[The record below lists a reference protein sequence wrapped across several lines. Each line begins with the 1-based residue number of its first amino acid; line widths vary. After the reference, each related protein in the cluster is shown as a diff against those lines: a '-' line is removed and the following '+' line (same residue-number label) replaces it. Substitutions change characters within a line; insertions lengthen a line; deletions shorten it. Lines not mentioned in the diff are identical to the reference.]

1 MKMLGKLLLVKKVI
15 TQIFVY
21 LIIHISKKT
30 KLIAKDLNKQQ
41 LVDVDPKAI
50 LQINFI
56 GNLDEQE
63 TQILRSERSEKNCI
77 WIFIGYKSIVSMFQ
91 KSNVF

>member
-1 MKMLGKLLLVKKVI
+1 MKMLGKLLLVKVT
-15 TQIFVY
+15 TQLFVY

-41 LVDVDPKAI
+41 PVDVDPIAI
-50 LQINFI
+50 QQINFI

-63 TQILRSERSEKNCI
+63 TQILRSERSERNCI
-77 WIFIGYKSIVSMFQ
+77 WIFIGYKSIVSIFQ
-91 KSNVF
+91 KINVL